1 MGCVRS
7 PAAAAMTSNRRRG
20 IDLPLRLLAVV
31 AIARGAGVSKAENV
45 FTRSR
50 VERCGAALEA
60 SMRPDWSGDADALRA
75 RLGGALAIDDVDLR
89 RADGDVFY
97 AVGLLRTSAPR
108 AA

>member
-45 FTRSR
+45 FRFAADATGRATR
-50 VERCGAALEA
+50 VLVDHYVNDYLLFGIPA
-60 SMRPDWSGDADALRA
+60 PDWVLDDLTNRKAAS
-75 RLGGALAIDDVDLR
+75 RLNKR
-89 RADGDVFY
+89 R
-97 AVGLLRTSAPR
+97 
-108 AA
+108 